1 VVTATDDGGRVSR
14 LRRRR
19 VIVLVITALA
29 VLAAVGELLL
39 TSQIKS
45 PAEQAAQTRPP
56 AATQLTVT
64 VQRTMLT
71 RTVLAQGAV
80 GAPKEFTPS
89 QVGGGGSGGGGSG
102 GGPGGGQDVQQ
113 IVTHVFCR
121 KGSLASQGSVL
132 LEVAGQPFFVLQGT
146 EPAYRDLAPGETGE
160 DVAQLQQD
168 LISLGYGTGSD
179 TLGSYGPGTAAA
191 VSAYYQAHG
200 YAAPV
205 VTAGTKKHPVQLA
218 YVPLGDYSFVPSLP
232 ATVIKVGATI
242 GKAPASGALTLA
254 LGSPKLTGQL
264 SPSTAGLVRP
274 GMRVTI
280 TGSGRGPVRHG
291 RVAWVSHSTASH
303 ASISGGL
310 YVKMGITLNQPL
322 PMSLVGQDVS
332 LAIGAA
338 RSPGPVLAVP
348 EAAVFAGA
356 DGQTYVSKVSGGQT
370 VRVPVR
376 VGMTGSGL
384 LQVTPVV
391 PGALAAGNR
400 VVTGENFAGA
410 GGGGGAGGVGGVG
423 GLVGPGGGA
432 SPGVSS
438 KGKVFRGPG

>member
-1 VVTATDDGGRVSR
+1 VATSADGGGRVSR

-19 VIVLVITALA
+19 VIVLVIVVLA

-45 PAEQAAQTRPP
+45 PAEQAAQTQPP
-56 AATQLTVT
+56 AATQLTAT
-64 VQRTMLT
+64 VQRTVLT

-89 QVGGGGSGGGGSG
+89 QVGGGSGGAT
-102 GGPGGGQDVQQ
+102 GGQNVQE

-132 LEVAGQPFFVLQGT
+132 LEVAGQPYFVLQGT
-146 EPAYRDLAPGETGE
+146 VPAYRDLAPGEIGE

-168 LISLGYGTGSD
+168 LLSLGFGTGTD

-200 YAAPV
+200 YVAPV
-205 VTAGTKKHPVQLA
+205 VTVGTKKHPVHLA
-218 YVPLGDYSFVPSLP
+218 FVPLGDFSFVPSLP
-232 ATVIKVGATI
+232 ATVIKVAATV

-264 SPSTAGLVRP
+264 SPSTAALVRP

-280 TGSGRGPVRHG
+280 TDSGGGPVRHG
-291 RVAWVSHSTASH
+291 QVAWVSHSTASN

-310 YVKMGITLNQPL
+310 YVKMGIALNRPM

-338 RSPGPVLAVP
+338 RSRGKVLAVP

-356 DGQTYVSKVSGGQT
+356 DGQTYVSKVSGGRT

-376 VGMTGSGL
+376 VGMSGNGL
-384 LQVTPVV
+384 LQVTPAV
-391 PGALAAGNR
+391 PGALAAGDR
-400 VVTGENFAGA
+400 VVTGENFAA
-410 GGGGGAGGVGGVG
+410 VGGAGGLVRPGGAPSP
-423 GLVGPGGGA
+423 GLSPRQKVINGPG
-432 SPGVSS
+432 
-438 KGKVFRGPG
+438 

>member
-1 VVTATDDGGRVSR
+1 VVTAADGGGRVSR

-19 VIVLVITALA
+19 VIVLVITGLA
-29 VLAAVGELLL
+29 ILAAVGELLL

-45 PAEQAAQTRPP
+45 PAEQAAQTRAP
-56 AATQLTVT
+56 AATQLTAT
-64 VQRTMLT
+64 VQRSVLT

-89 QVGGGGSGGGGSG
+89 QVGGGGSGGSA
-102 GGPGGGQDVQQ
+102 GGQDVQQ

-121 KGSLASQGSVL
+121 KGSLAGQGSVL
-132 LEVAGQPFFVLQGT
+132 LEVAGQPYFVLQGQV
-146 EPAYRDLAPGETGE
+146 PAYRDLAPGETGE

-168 LISLGYGTGSD
+168 LLSLGYGTGSD

-191 VSAYYQAHG
+191 VSAYYEAHG
-200 YAAPV
+200 YTAPL
-205 VTAGTKKHPVQLA
+205 VTVGTKKHRAQLA
-218 YVPLGDYSFVPSLP
+218 FVPLGDFSFVPSLP
-232 ATVIKVGATI
+232 ATVIKVGATV

-254 LGSPKLTGQL
+254 LGTPKLTGQL

-280 TGSGRGPVRHG
+280 TASGGGPVRHG
-291 RVAWVSHSTASH
+291 EVAWVSHSTASN

-310 YVKMGITLNQPL
+310 YVKMGINLNRPL

-338 RSPGPVLAVP
+338 RSQGPVLAVP
-348 EAAVFAGA
+348 EAAVFAAA
-356 DGQTYVSKVSGGQT
+356 DGQTYVSKVSGGHT

-384 LQVTPVV
+384 LQVTPDQ
-391 PGALAAGNR
+391 PGELAAGDQ
-400 VVTGENFAGA
+400 VVTGQNFVGA
-410 GGGGGAGGVGGVG
+410 GGTA
-423 GLVGPGGGA
+423 GLVRPGGGT
-432 SPGVSS
+432 SPGRTP
-438 KGKVFRGPG
+438 GKKVILGPG

>member
-1 VVTATDDGGRVSR
+1 MVTASDGGGRVSR

-19 VIVLVITALA
+19 VIVLVIVVLA

-56 AATQLTVT
+56 AATQLTAT
-64 VQRTMLT
+64 VQRTVLT

-89 QVGGGGSGGGGSG
+89 QVGGSGGGGSG
-102 GGPGGGQDVQQ
+102 GAAGGQDVQE

-132 LEVAGQPFFVLQGT
+132 LEVAGQPYFVLQGT
-146 EPAYRDLAPGETGE
+146 VPAYRDLAPGEIGE
-160 DVAQLQQD
+160 DVAQLQED
-168 LISLGYGTGSD
+168 LISLGFGTGSD

-205 VTAGTKKHPVQLA
+205 VTAGTKKHPVKLA
-218 YVPLGDYSFVPSLP
+218 FVPLGDFSFVPSLP
-232 ATVIKVGATI
+232 ATVIKVGATV

-280 TGSGRGPVRHG
+280 TDSGGGPVRHG
-291 RVAWVSHSTASH
+291 QVAWVSHSTASN

-310 YVKMGITLNQPL
+310 YVKMGIALNRPL

-338 RSPGPVLAVP
+338 RSRGPVLAVP
-348 EAAVFAGA
+348 EAAVFAAA
-356 DGQTYVSKVSGGQT
+356 DGQTYVSKVSGGRT

-376 VGMTGSGL
+376 VGLTGSGL
-384 LQVTPVV
+384 LQVTPDL
-391 PGALAAGNR
+391 PGALAAGDQ
-400 VVTGENFAGA
+400 VVTGENFAA
-410 GGGGGAGGVGGVG
+410 VGGTG
-423 GLVGPGGGA
+423 GLVRPGGRPSPGPSGRKDFSGPG
-432 SPGVSS
+432 
-438 KGKVFRGPG
+438 

>member
-1 VVTATDDGGRVSR
+1 MVTAADGGGRVSR

-19 VIVLVITALA
+19 VIVLVITGLA
-29 VLAAVGELLL
+29 ILAAVGELLL

-45 PAEQAAQTRPP
+45 PAEQAAQTRAP
-56 AATQLTVT
+56 AATQLTAT
-64 VQRTMLT
+64 VQRTVLT

-89 QVGGGGSGGGGSG
+89 QVGGGGTGSG
-102 GGPGGGQDVQQ
+102 GSAGGQDVQQ

-121 KGSLASQGSVL
+121 KGSLAGQGSVL
-132 LEVAGQPFFVLQGT
+132 LEVAGQPYFVLQGQV
-146 EPAYRDLAPGETGE
+146 PAYRDLAPGETGE

-168 LISLGYGTGSD
+168 LLSLGYGTGSD

-191 VSAYYQAHG
+191 VSAYYEAHG
-200 YAAPV
+200 YTAPV
-205 VTAGTKKHPVQLA
+205 VTLGTKKHRVQLA
-218 YVPLGDYSFVPSLP
+218 FVPLGDFSFVPSLP
-232 ATVIKVGATI
+232 ATVIKVGATV

-254 LGSPKLTGQL
+254 LGTPKLTGQL

-280 TGSGRGPVRHG
+280 TASGGGPVRHG
-291 RVAWVSHSTASH
+291 EVAWVSHSTASN

-310 YVKMGITLNQPL
+310 YVKMGINLNRPL

-338 RSPGPVLAVP
+338 HSQGPVLAVP
-348 EAAVFAGA
+348 EAAVFAAA
-356 DGQTYVSKVSGGQT
+356 DGQTYVSKVSGGHT

-384 LQVTPVV
+384 LQVTPDQ
-391 PGALAAGNR
+391 PGELAAGDQ
-400 VVTGENFAGA
+400 VVTGQNFVGA
-410 GGGGGAGGVGGVG
+410 GGAA
-423 GLVGPGGGA
+423 GLVPPGSGTSPGRTPGKKVILGPG
-432 SPGVSS
+432 
-438 KGKVFRGPG
+438 

>member
-1 VVTATDDGGRVSR
+1 VVTAADGGGRVSR

-19 VIVLVITALA
+19 VIVLVIVVLA

-56 AATQLTVT
+56 AATQLTAT
-64 VQRTMLT
+64 VQRTVLT

-89 QVGGGGSGGGGSG
+89 QVGGSGGGGSG
-102 GGPGGGQDVQQ
+102 GATGGQDVQE

-146 EPAYRDLAPGETGE
+146 VPAYRDLAPGEIGE

-168 LISLGYGTGSD
+168 LISLGFGTGSD

-205 VTAGTKKHPVQLA
+205 VTAGTKKHPVRLA
-218 YVPLGDYSFVPSLP
+218 FVPLGDFSFVPSLP
-232 ATVIKVGATI
+232 ATVIKVGATV

-280 TGSGRGPVRHG
+280 TDSGGGPVRHG
-291 RVAWVSHSTASH
+291 QVAWVSHSTASN

-310 YVKMGITLNQPL
+310 YVKMGIALNRPL

-338 RSPGPVLAVP
+338 RSRGPVLAVP
-348 EAAVFAGA
+348 EAAVFAAA
-356 DGQTYVSKVSGGQT
+356 DGRTYVSKVSGGRT

-376 VGMTGSGL
+376 VGMSGSGL
-384 LQVTPVV
+384 LQVTPDQ
-391 PGALAAGNR
+391 PGELAAGDQ
-400 VVTGENFAGA
+400 VVTGQNFAA
-410 GGGGGAGGVGGVG
+410 VGGAGGLVRPGGV
-423 GLVGPGGGA
+423 P
-432 SPGVSS
+432 SPGLRPR
-438 KGKVFRGPG
+438 GKVSRGPG

>member
-1 VVTATDDGGRVSR
+1 MVTAADGGGRVSR
-14 LRRRR
+14 FRRRR
-19 VIVLVITALA
+19 VLVLVITALA

-56 AATQLTVT
+56 AATQLTAT
-64 VQRTMLT
+64 VQRTVLT

-80 GAPKEFTPS
+80 GAPKEFTPA
-89 QVGGGGSGGGGSG
+89 QVGGS
-102 GGPGGGQDVQQ
+102 GGGQDVQQ

-121 KGSLASQGSVL
+121 KGSLAGQGSVL
-132 LEVAGQPFFVLQGT
+132 LEVAGQPYFVLQGT
-146 EPAYRDLAPGETGE
+146 VPAYRDLAPGETGE

-205 VTAGTKKHPVQLA
+205 VTAGTRKHPVRLA
-218 YVPLGDYSFVPSLP
+218 FVPLGDFSFVPSLP
-232 ATVIKVGATI
+232 ATVIKVGATV

-280 TGSGRGPVRHG
+280 TDSGGGPVRHG
-291 RVAWVSHSTASH
+291 QVAWVSHSTASK

-310 YVKMGITLNQPL
+310 YVKMGIALNRPL

-348 EAAVFAGA
+348 EAAVFAAA
-356 DGQTYVSKVSGGQT
+356 DGQTYVSKVSGGHT
-370 VRVPVR
+370 FRVPVR

-384 LQVTPVV
+384 LQVTPDQ
-391 PGALAAGNR
+391 PGALAAGDQ
-400 VVTGENFAGA
+400 VVTGQNFAA
-410 GGGGGAGGVGGVG
+410 VGGAGG
-423 GLVGPGGGA
+423 LVRPGGGA
-432 SPGVSS
+432 SPGPSPR
-438 KGKVFRGPG
+438 GKVFHAPG

>member
-1 VVTATDDGGRVSR
+1 VTAADGGGRVSR

-56 AATQLTVT
+56 AATQLTAT
-64 VQRTMLT
+64 VQRTVLT

-89 QVGGGGSGGGGSG
+89 QVGGGGSGSGGSA
-102 GGPGGGQDVQQ
+102 GGQDVQQ

-121 KGSLASQGSVL
+121 KGSLAGQGSVL
-132 LEVAGQPFFVLQGT
+132 LEVAGQPYFVLQGQV
-146 EPAYRDLAPGETGE
+146 PAYRDLAAGETGE

-168 LISLGYGTGSD
+168 LLSLGYGTGSD
-179 TLGSYGPGTAAA
+179 TLGVYGPGTAAA

-200 YAAPV
+200 YTAPV
-205 VTAGTKKHPVQLA
+205 VTLGTKKHRVQLA
-218 YVPLGDYSFVPSLP
+218 FVPLGDFSFVPSLP
-232 ATVIKVGATI
+232 ATVIKVGATV

-254 LGSPKLTGQL
+254 LGTPTLTGQL

-274 GMRVTI
+274 GMRVRI
-280 TGSGRGPVRHG
+280 SAPGGGPVRHG
-291 RVAWVSHSTASH
+291 EVAWVSLSTATK

-310 YVKMGITLNQPL
+310 YVKMGINLNRPL
-322 PMSLVGQDVS
+322 PMSLVGQDLS

-338 RSPGPVLAVP
+338 RSRGPVLAVP
-348 EAAVFAGA
+348 EAAVFAAA
-356 DGQTYVSKVSGGQT
+356 DGQTYVSKVSGGHT

-384 LQVTPVV
+384 LQVTPDQ
-391 PGALAAGNR
+391 PGELAAGDQ
-400 VVTGENFAGA
+400 VVTGQNFVGA
-410 GGGGGAGGVGGVG
+410 GGAA
-423 GLVGPGGGA
+423 GLVRPGSGTSPGRTPGKKVILGPG
-432 SPGVSS
+432 
-438 KGKVFRGPG
+438 

>member
-1 VVTATDDGGRVSR
+1 MVTAADGGGRVSR

-19 VIVLVITALA
+19 MIVLVIVVLA

-56 AATQLTVT
+56 AATQLTAT
-64 VQRTMLT
+64 VQRTVLT

-80 GAPKEFTPS
+80 GKPKEFTPS
-89 QVGGGGSGGGGSG
+89 QVGGPGGGSG
-102 GGPGGGQDVQQ
+102 GAAGGQDVQE

-132 LEVAGQPFFVLQGT
+132 LEVAGQPYFVLQGT
-146 EPAYRDLAPGETGE
+146 VPAYRDLAPGETGE

-168 LISLGYGTGSD
+168 LISLGFGTGTD

-200 YAAPV
+200 YVAPV
-205 VTAGTKKHPVQLA
+205 VTVGTKKHPVHLA
-218 YVPLGDYSFVPSLP
+218 FVPLGDFSFVPSLP
-232 ATVIKVGATI
+232 ATVIKVAATV

-264 SPSTAGLVRP
+264 SPSTAALVRP

-280 TGSGRGPVRHG
+280 TDSGGGPVRHG
-291 RVAWVSHSTASH
+291 QVAWVSHSTASN

-310 YVKMGITLNQPL
+310 YVKMGITLNRPM

-338 RSPGPVLAVP
+338 RSRGPVLAVP
-348 EAAVFAGA
+348 EAAVFAAA
-356 DGQTYVSKVSGGQT
+356 DGQTYVSKVTGGRT

-384 LQVTPVV
+384 LQVTPDI
-391 PGALAAGNR
+391 PGALAAGDQ
-400 VVTGENFAGA
+400 VVTGQNFAA
-410 GGGGGAGGVGGVG
+410 VGGTG
-423 GLVGPGGGA
+423 SLVRPGGGA
-432 SPGVSS
+432 SPGQSPRKNFS
-438 KGKVFRGPG
+438 GPG

>member
-1 VVTATDDGGRVSR
+1 MVTAADGGGRVSR

-45 PAEQAAQTRPP
+45 PAEQAAQTRAP
-56 AATQLTVT
+56 AATQLTAT
-64 VQRTMLT
+64 VQRTVLT

-102 GGPGGGQDVQQ
+102 GGSAGGQDVQQ

-121 KGSLASQGSVL
+121 KGSLAGQGSVL
-132 LEVAGQPFFVLQGT
+132 LEVAGQPYFVLQGT
-146 EPAYRDLAPGETGE
+146 VPAYRDLAPGETGE

-200 YAAPV
+200 YTAPV
-205 VTAGTKKHPVQLA
+205 VTVGTKKHRVQLA
-218 YVPLGDYSFVPSLP
+218 FVPLGDFSFVPSLP
-232 ATVIKVGATI
+232 ATVIKVGATV

-280 TGSGRGPVRHG
+280 TNSGGGPVRHG
-291 RVAWVSHSTASH
+291 EVAWVSHSTASGK
-303 ASISGGL
+303 SISGGL
-310 YVKMGITLNQPL
+310 YVKMGIALNRPL

-338 RSPGPVLAVP
+338 RSQGPVLAVP

-356 DGQTYVSKVSGGQT
+356 DGQTYVSKVSGGHT

-384 LQVTPVV
+384 LQVTPDQ
-391 PGALAAGNR
+391 PGELAAGDQ
-400 VVTGENFAGA
+400 VVTGQNFAAA
-410 GGGGGAGGVGGVG
+410 GGTA
-423 GLVGPGGGA
+423 GLVRPGGGA
-432 SPGVSS
+432 SPGPAPRVKVS
-438 KGKVFRGPG
+438 RGPG

>member
-1 VVTATDDGGRVSR
+1 VVTASDGGGRVSR

-19 VIVLVITALA
+19 VIVLVIVVLA
-29 VLAAVGELLL
+29 VLAAAGELLL

-56 AATQLTVT
+56 AATQLTAT
-64 VQRTMLT
+64 VQRTVLT

-89 QVGGGGSGGGGSG
+89 QVGGPGGGSG
-102 GGPGGGQDVQQ
+102 GAAGGQDVQE

-121 KGSLASQGSVL
+121 KGSLAGQGSVL
-132 LEVAGQPFFVLQGT
+132 LEVAGQPYFVLQGT
-146 EPAYRDLAPGETGE
+146 VPAYRDLAPGEIGE

-168 LISLGYGTGSD
+168 LLSLGFGTGTDS
-179 TLGSYGPGTAAA
+179 LGSYGPGTAAA

-205 VTAGTKKHPVQLA
+205 VRAGTKKHPVQLA
-218 YVPLGDYSFVPSLP
+218 FVPLGDFSFVPSLP
-232 ATVIKVGATI
+232 ATVIKVAATV

-280 TGSGRGPVRHG
+280 TDSGGGPVRHG
-291 RVAWVSHSTASH
+291 RVAWVSHSTASN

-310 YVKMGITLNQPL
+310 YVKMGIALNRPM

-338 RSPGPVLAVP
+338 RSRGPVLAVP
-348 EAAVFAGA
+348 EAAVFAAA
-356 DGQTYVSKVSGGQT
+356 DGRTYVSKVSGGRT

-376 VGMTGSGL
+376 IGMSGSGL
-384 LQVTPVV
+384 LQVTPDV
-391 PGALAAGNR
+391 PGALAAGDR
-400 VVTGENFAGA
+400 VVTGQNFAA
-410 GGGGGAGGVGGVG
+410 VGGTG
-423 GLVGPGGGA
+423 GLVRPGRGA
-432 SPGVSS
+432 SPGPSTRKNFS
-438 KGKVFRGPG
+438 GPG

>member
-1 VVTATDDGGRVSR
+1 MVTAADGGGRVSR

-45 PAEQAAQTRPP
+45 PAEQAAQTRAP
-56 AATQLTVT
+56 AATQLTAT
-64 VQRTMLT
+64 VQRTVLT

-102 GGPGGGQDVQQ
+102 GGSAGGQDVQQ

-121 KGSLASQGSVL
+121 KGSLAGQGSVL
-132 LEVAGQPFFVLQGT
+132 LEVAGQPYFVLQGT
-146 EPAYRDLAPGETGE
+146 VPAYRDLAPGETGE

-200 YAAPV
+200 YTAPV
-205 VTAGTKKHPVQLA
+205 VTVGTKKHRVQLA
-218 YVPLGDYSFVPSLP
+218 FVPLGDFSFVPSLP
-232 ATVIKVGATI
+232 ATVIKVGATV

-280 TGSGRGPVRHG
+280 TDSGGGPVRHG
-291 RVAWVSHSTASH
+291 QVAWVSHSTASH

-310 YVKMGITLNQPL
+310 YVKMGIALNRPL

-338 RSPGPVLAVP
+338 RSRGPVLAVP
-348 EAAVFAGA
+348 EAAVLAA
-356 DGQTYVSKVSGGQT
+356 AHGQTNVSKVYGGRT

-376 VGMTGSGL
+376 VGMSGCGL
-384 LQVTPVV
+384 LQVTPDQ
-391 PGALAAGNR
+391 PGELAAGDQ
-400 VVTGENFAGA
+400 VVTGQNFAA
-410 GGGGGAGGVGGVG
+410 VGGAGGLVRPGGV
-423 GLVGPGGGA
+423 P
-432 SPGVSS
+432 SPGLRPR
-438 KGKVFRGPG
+438 GKVSRGPG

>member
-1 VVTATDDGGRVSR
+1 VVTASDGGGRVSR

-19 VIVLVITALA
+19 VIVLVIVAVA

-45 PAEQAAQTRPP
+45 PADQAAQTRPP
-56 AATQLTVT
+56 AATRLTAT
-64 VQRTMLT
+64 VQRTVLT

-80 GAPKEFTPS
+80 GKPKEFTPS
-89 QVGGGGSGGGGSG
+89 QVGG
-102 GGPGGGQDVQQ
+102 PGGAAGGRDVQE
-113 IVTHVFCR
+113 IVTHVFCH

-132 LEVAGQPFFVLQGT
+132 LEVAGQPYFVLQGT
-146 EPAYRDLAPGETGE
+146 VPAYRDLAPGETGE
-160 DVAQLQQD
+160 DVAELQED
-168 LISLGYGTGSD
+168 LLSLGFGTGTD

-218 YVPLGDYSFVPSLP
+218 FVPLGDFSFVPSLP
-232 ATVIKVGATI
+232 ATVIKIGATV

-254 LGSPKLTGQL
+254 LGTPKLTGQL
-264 SPSTAGLVRP
+264 SPSTARLVRP

-280 TGSGRGPVRHG
+280 TDSGSGPVRHG
-291 RVAWVSHSTASH
+291 KVAWVSHTTASS

-310 YVKMGITLNQPL
+310 YVKMGIALNRPL
-322 PMSLVGQDVS
+322 PMSLVGQDLS

-338 RSPGPVLAVP
+338 RSAGPVLAVP

-356 DGQTYVSKVSGGQT
+356 DGQTYVSKVSGGRT

-376 VGMTGSGL
+376 VGMSGSGL
-384 LQVTPVV
+384 LQVTPAQ
-391 PGALAAGNR
+391 PGELAAGDQ
-400 VVTGENFAGA
+400 VVTGENFAA
-410 GGGGGAGGVGGVG
+410 VGGAGGLVRPGGV
-423 GLVGPGGGA
+423 P
-432 SPGVSS
+432 SPGQSP
-438 KGKVFRGPG
+438 GRRDFRAPG

>member
-1 VVTATDDGGRVSR
+1 VVTAADGGGRVSR

-19 VIVLVITALA
+19 VMVLVITGLA

-45 PAEQAAQTRPP
+45 PAEQAAQTRAP
-56 AATQLTVT
+56 AATQLTAT
-64 VQRTMLT
+64 VQRTVLT

-89 QVGGGGSGGGGSG
+89 QVGGGGSGAGSA
-102 GGPGGGQDVQQ
+102 GGQDVQQ

-132 LEVAGQPFFVLQGT
+132 LEVAGQPYFVLQGT
-146 EPAYRDLAPGETGE
+146 VPAYRDLAPGETGE

-191 VSAYYQAHG
+191 VSAYYQARG
-200 YAAPV
+200 YTAPV
-205 VTAGTKKHPVQLA
+205 VTVGTKKHRAELA
-218 YVPLGDYSFVPSLP
+218 FVPLGDFSFVPSLP
-232 ATVIKVGATI
+232 ATVIKVGATV

-254 LGSPKLTGQL
+254 LGTPKLTGQL

-280 TGSGRGPVRHG
+280 TDSGGGPVRHG
-291 RVAWVSHSTASH
+291 KVAWVSHSTASH

-310 YVKMGITLNQPL
+310 YVKMGITLNRPL

-348 EAAVFAGA
+348 EAAVFAAA
-356 DGQTYVSKVSGGQT
+356 DGRTYVSKVSGGHT

-384 LQVTPVV
+384 LQVTPDQ
-391 PGALAAGNR
+391 PGALAAGDQ
-400 VVTGENFAGA
+400 VVTGQNFAA
-410 GGGGGAGGVGGVG
+410 SGGAA
-423 GLVGPGGGA
+423 GLVRPGSGV
-432 SPGVSS
+432 SPGPIPS
-438 KGKVFRGPG
+438 KKVFRGPG

>member
-1 VVTATDDGGRVSR
+1 VVTAADGGGQVSR

-19 VIVLVITALA
+19 VIVLVIVVLA

-56 AATQLTVT
+56 AATQLTAT
-64 VQRTMLT
+64 VQRTVLT

-80 GAPKEFTPS
+80 GKPKEFTPS
-89 QVGGGGSGGGGSG
+89 QVGGPGGGSG
-102 GGPGGGQDVQQ
+102 GAAGGQNVQE

-132 LEVAGQPFFVLQGT
+132 LEVAGQPYFVLQGT
-146 EPAYRDLAPGETGE
+146 VPAYRDLAPGETGE

-168 LISLGYGTGSD
+168 LISLGFGTGTD

-205 VTAGTKKHPVQLA
+205 VTAGTKKHPVHLA
-218 YVPLGDYSFVPSLP
+218 FVPLGDFSFVPSLP
-232 ATVIKVGATI
+232 ATVIKVGATV

-254 LGSPKLTGQL
+254 LGNPKLTGQL

-280 TGSGRGPVRHG
+280 TDSGGGPVRHG
-291 RVAWVSHSTASH
+291 QVAWVSHSTASN

-310 YVKMGITLNQPL
+310 YVKMGIALNRPL

-338 RSPGPVLAVP
+338 RSRGPVLAVP

-356 DGQTYVSKVSGGQT
+356 DGQTYVSKVSGGRT

-376 VGMTGSGL
+376 VGMSGSGL
-384 LQVTPVV
+384 LQVTPDQ
-391 PGALAAGNR
+391 PGELAAGDQ
-400 VVTGENFAGA
+400 VVTGQNFAA
-410 GGGGGAGGVGGVG
+410 AGGAGGLVRPGGV
-423 GLVGPGGGA
+423 P
-432 SPGVSS
+432 SPGLRPR
-438 KGKVFRGPG
+438 GKVSRGPG

>member
-1 VVTATDDGGRVSR
+1 M
-14 LRRRR
+14 
-19 VIVLVITALA
+19 IVLVIVVLA

-56 AATQLTVT
+56 AATQLTAT
-64 VQRTMLT
+64 VQRTVLT

-89 QVGGGGSGGGGSG
+89 QVGGSGGGGSG
-102 GGPGGGQDVQQ
+102 GAAGGQDVQE

-132 LEVAGQPFFVLQGT
+132 LEVAGQPYFVLQGT
-146 EPAYRDLAPGETGE
+146 VPAYRDLAPGETGE
-160 DVAQLQQD
+160 DVAQLQED
-168 LISLGYGTGSD
+168 LISLGFGTGSD

-218 YVPLGDYSFVPSLP
+218 FVPLGDFSFVPSLP
-232 ATVIKVGATI
+232 ATVIKVGATV

-274 GMRVTI
+274 GMRVTDHRFRRRP
-280 TGSGRGPVRHG
+280 GPARPGGLGVAQHGLQCVHLRRAVREDGHRPEPAAADVPGRPG
-291 RVAWVSHSTASH
+291 RVAGHRRGPQPGPGSRGARGRGVRRAPTARPTS
-303 ASISGGL
+303 ARCPAG
-310 YVKMGITLNQPL
+310 
-322 PMSLVGQDVS
+322 
-332 LAIGAA
+332 A
-338 RSPGPVLAVP
+338 RS
-348 EAAVFAGA
+348 
-356 DGQTYVSKVSGGQT
+356 
-370 VRVPVR
+370 
-376 VGMTGSGL
+376 GSRYGS
-384 LQVTPVV
+384 
-391 PGALAAGNR
+391 A
-400 VVTGENFAGA
+400 
-410 GGGGGAGGVGGVG
+410 
-423 GLVGPGGGA
+423 
-432 SPGVSS
+432 
-438 KGKVFRGPG
+438 